1 MMRQPI
7 NYSNL
12 FLDMNAFFASVEQ
25 QVQPS
30 YRSRPICVAPYTG
43 NTGCCIAK
51 SYEAKG
57 FGVQTGVSVGEA
69 KKLCPQI
76 LILES
81 RPELYMFYHREI
93 VKVLESFS
101 PFVQVL
107 SIDEFNIRL
116 TGLDQTY
123 EAAVKMADDIKKTIR
138 ERVGDY
144 LYCSVGIGPN
154 RWLAKVAG
162 ELKKPDGLVVLI
174 LKE

>member
-1 MMRQPI
+1 MSEFVSIYIIMMRQPI

-51 SYEAKG
+51 SYEAKDC
-57 FGVQTGVSVGEA
+57 GVQTGVSVGEA

-93 VKVLESFS
+93 IKVLEKKGK
-101 PFVQVL
+101 
-107 SIDEFNIRL
+107 IAENFNTWMEDLKR
-116 TGLDQTY
+116 
-123 EAAVKMADDIKKTIR
+123 KTKIWR
-138 ERVGDY
+138 F
-144 LYCSVGIGPN
+144 I
-154 RWLAKVAG
+154 
-162 ELKKPDGLVVLI
+162 
-174 LKE
+174 